1 MASVFIRALRE
12 DPSQLSQV
20 VMAANQPVL
29 LQRSMIDGAPD
40 EGILPSGQV
49 AAAIGELLSCREV
62 IEGIAS
68 EAQQCLDALLARSQT
83 LPSNRPASI
92 GEPL

>member
-1 MASVFIRALRE
+1 MV
-12 DPSQLSQV
+12 
-20 VMAANQPVL
+20 
-29 LQRSMIDGAPD
+29 DGAPD

-68 EAQQCLDALLARSQT
+68 EAQSCLDALLARSQT
-83 LPSNRPASI
+83 HAPNPPARI